1 MSTTTI
7 LVAQGIAAGH
17 PQGPVSA
24 RTGPVRL
31 QGRAFADDG
40 GTWNPLGAS
49 LFWALWGERH
59 DPDRLDANLAH
70 LAAHGFDFIRILG
83 MVGASSW
90 EDRTIDPKASDYW
103 SIVGQ
108 LFDRLKR
115 HGLRAEVTV
124 FADAQVMMPDTGQRR
139 SFARTWG
146 QFVEA
151 HRDLVMFAEVANEH
165 FQNGFSDVKELR
177 EIAILIA
184 LETSSPV
191 ALSSTDGHFEAAYK
205 GSAATLATIHYDRD
219 VSKADGA
226 WRPVRQPWG
235 WPDEYGDG
243 LPRAVVNNEPIGP
256 DSSVAADAD
265 PMRIAMAYAATFVAG
280 NGAYVFH
287 CGAGIRGGGAAD
299 LAKGRQANLFDY
311 DQAIYAG
318 LSTMRK
324 LLPSGLAS
332 WQRHNSQWDSN
343 PIAGFNKG
351 VDDGRLMRFYAAT
364 SGPQFV
370 GVVLDIKRP
379 ITVTARAAMDFTVHH
394 PLDGS
399 TLHRVSLGS
408 GVPWTCPADVP
419 GLVLIGV
426 HR

>member
-1 MSTTTI
+1 M
-7 LVAQGIAAGH
+7 
-17 PQGPVSA
+17 
-24 RTGPVRL
+24 RL
-31 QGRAFADDG
+31 DGRAFADDAG
-40 GTWNPLGAS
+40 AWNPLGAS

-59 DPDRLDANLAH
+59 DPDRLDVNLQH
-70 LAAHGFDFIRILG
+70 LAANGFDFIRILG
-83 MVGASSW
+83 MVGAPSW

-103 SIVGQ
+103 SIVAQ

-124 FADAQVMMPDTGQRR
+124 FADAQVMMPDAGQRR
-139 SFARTWG
+139 GFARSWG

-151 HRDLVMFAEVANEH
+151 HRDRVMFVECANEH
-165 FQNGFSDVKELR
+165 FQNGFADIKELR
-177 EIAILIA
+177 GIAILIA
-184 LETSSPV
+184 LETSAPV
-191 ALSSTDGHFEAAYK
+191 ALSSPDGHFEAAYK

-219 VSKADGA
+219 VSKADGP

-280 NGAYVFH
+280 NAAYVFH

-299 LAKGRQANLFDY
+299 LAKGRRANLFDY
-311 DQAIYAG
+311 DPAIYAG

-324 LLPSGLAS
+324 LLPAGLAN
-332 WQRHNSQWDSN
+332 WQRHNSQWDSS

-364 SGPQFV
+364 FGPQFV

-379 ITVTARAAMDFTVHH
+379 ITVTARAAMDFTIHH
-394 PLDGS
+394 PLTGS
-399 TLHRVSLGS
+399 VLHRVSLDS
-408 GVPWTCPADVP
+408 GVPWTCQADVP
-419 GLVLIGV
+419 GLVLIGATV
-426 HR
+426 ARGARAGHNLRLGA